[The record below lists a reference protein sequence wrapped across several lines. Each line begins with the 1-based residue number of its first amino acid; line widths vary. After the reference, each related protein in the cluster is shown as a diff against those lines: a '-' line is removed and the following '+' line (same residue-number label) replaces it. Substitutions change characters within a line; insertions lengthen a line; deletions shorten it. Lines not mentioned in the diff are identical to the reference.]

1 MKLKTP
7 PYLKKGDRVA
17 LVAPAGFLTDE
28 KPILLAEQLL
38 KSWGLVAIRGDF
50 LMEQNGYFAG
60 TDTQRLQDFQKAL
73 DNQKVK
79 AIWAVRGG
87 YGSVRI
93 LSKLNYSKFLK
104 NPKWIIG
111 FSDITVFHN
120 VFHNMGYKSIHG
132 LMPIQLTKP
141 VKETE
146 KAVES
151 LYKALFGKDVESII
165 PASKYN
171 RIGSTE
177 AVVVGG
183 NLSLLQSLLGS
194 PCQIKTK
201 NKILFIEEIGEDI
214 YRVDRLLQSL
224 KVAGYFRDLKALIV
238 GSFMDIKTDPI
249 AGVKTYQELIL
260 EVVEEYDYPVLFD
273 VPSGHIAD
281 NRALILGAEV
291 LINVGEFVSCIR
303 FKQG

>member
-201 NKILFIEEIGEDI
+201 NKILFIEEIGEDM

>member
-1 MKLKTP
+1 
-7 PYLKKGDRVA
+7 
-17 LVAPAGFLTDE
+17 
-28 KPILLAEQLL
+28 
-38 KSWGLVAIRGDF
+38 
-50 LMEQNGYFAG
+50 
-60 TDTQRLQDFQKAL
+60 
-73 DNQKVK
+73 
-79 AIWAVRGG
+79 
-87 YGSVRI
+87 
-93 LSKLNYSKFLK
+93 
-104 NPKWIIG
+104 
-111 FSDITVFHN
+111 
-120 VFHNMGYKSIHG
+120 MGYKSIHG

-224 KVAGYFRDLKALIV
+224 KIAGYFRDLKALIV

>member
-38 KSWGLVAIRGDF
+38 QSWGLVAIRSDF
-50 LMEQNGYFAG
+50 LLEQDGYFAG
-60 TDTQRLQDFQKAL
+60 TDAQRSQDFQKAL
-73 DNQKVK
+73 DNPKIK

-87 YGSVRI
+87 YGSMRI
-93 LSKLNYSKFLK
+93 LSKLKYTKFVK

-111 FSDITVFHN
+111 FSDITAFHS
-120 VFHNMGYKSIHG
+120 VLHNIGYKSIHG
-132 LMPIQLTKP
+132 IMPIQLTKP

-146 KAVES
+146 KATES
-151 LYKALFGKDVESII
+151 LYKALFKKDVESII

-183 NLSLLQSLLGS
+183 NLSILQSLLGS

-201 NKILFIEEIGEDI
+201 NKILFIEEIGEDM

-224 KVAGYFRDLKALIV
+224 KAAGYFRDLKALIV
-238 GSFMDIKTDPI
+238 GSFRDIKTDSI

-260 EVVEEYDYPVLFD
+260 EVVEEYEYPVLFD